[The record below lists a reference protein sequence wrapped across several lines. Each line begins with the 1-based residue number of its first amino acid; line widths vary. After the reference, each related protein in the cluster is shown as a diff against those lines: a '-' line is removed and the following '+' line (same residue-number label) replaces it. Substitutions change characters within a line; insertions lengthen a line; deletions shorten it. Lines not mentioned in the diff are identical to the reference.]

1 MWLCPSD
8 QITGGTVPL
17 RANQAAVSAAI
28 CDWLN
33 SGSRSA
39 IAKISGT
46 SVSSSAGSV
55 ATSADGQ
62 RPK

>member
-39 IAKISGT
+39 IAKISG
-46 SVSSSAGSV
+46 SGVSSRPGSV
-55 ATSADGQ
+55 LTSADGLS
-62 RPK
+62 P